1 MFYHDLVSVVGPTL
15 HPNIQKLCS
24 FSSVRNFYFF
34 TFETKSRTRV
44 GTSMDMNMNKQK
56 KKQRLVKN
64 AIVDT
69 NDVEIEPGTD
79 FINWQSI
86 AKHKLQVTH

>member
-1 MFYHDLVSVVGPTL
+1 
-15 HPNIQKLCS
+15 
-24 FSSVRNFYFF
+24 
-34 TFETKSRTRV
+34 
-44 GTSMDMNMNKQK
+44 MDMNMNKQK